1 MNKVSVLYLS
11 SEGFSKKLAVSMASL
26 LDNKKS
32 TTHYDI
38 YVLVEKKYSAQ
49 GMVPFDYLCKK
60 YSDFTLS
67 WVEMNDLFSDTKV
80 TVSGVGK
87 ESMYRLVA
95 AEVLPQVD
103 RCVYLDSDT
112 MVLDDLTE
120 MYQYDIGDNYIA
132 GVYPEWFLAHMIA
145 DYKKAYGSLAMRM
158 LEKQVGLCTFDQYIG
173 AGVMI
178 MNLELLRQNKMS
190 KKFLQTIK
198 PNSMPLDQDILN
210 RCCYGHIAK
219 LPVKYCIDLHDLDDI
234 GWYDEYRSELV
245 PDIQKALLNPVVIH
259 YSDRFK
265 PWLTYGLRYEKYW
278 WTYAFNLGF
287 GSVMW
292 DELMTNL
299 GKNTNNT
306 LQVQTSNGMTYQD
319 AYNEFSKGISY
330 KIGRAITFIPRK
342 IYYFLKTLFK

>member
-1 MNKVSVLYLS
+1 MNNISVMYLS
-11 SEGFSKKLAVSMASL
+11 SEAYSKILAISIASL
-26 LDNKKS
+26 LDNKKPS
-32 TTHYDI
+32 THYDI
-38 YVLVEKKYSAQ
+38 YVLVEKKYSADS
-49 GMVPFDYLCKK
+49 MKPFDYLCET
-60 YSDFTLS
+60 YQDFTIN
-67 WVEMNDLFSDTKV
+67 WVEMNDSFSDTKV
-80 TVSGVGK
+80 NIAGVGK
-87 ESMYRLVA
+87 ETMYRLLA
-95 AEVLPQVD
+95 PDVLPQVD

-112 MVLDDLTE
+112 IVLADLTE
-120 MYQYDIGDNYIA
+120 MYQYDIGENYIA
-132 GVYPEWFLAHMIA
+132 GIYPERFLTHMLS
-145 DYKKAYGSLAMRM
+145 DYKKAYGNMATKM
-158 LEKQVGLCTFDQYIG
+158 LEKQVGLCTYDQYIG

-178 MNLELLRQNKMS
+178 MNLGLLRLNNMTQ
-190 KKFLQTIK
+190 KFIEAVK
-198 PNSMPLDQDILN
+198 PNSLPKDQDILN
-210 RCCYGHIAK
+210 TCCYGRIDK
-219 LPVKYCIDLHDLDDI
+219 LPVKFCIDLHELADLD
-234 GWYDEYRSELV
+234 WYADNNPEMLGE
-245 PDIQKALLNPVVIH
+245 IQKALLNPVVIH